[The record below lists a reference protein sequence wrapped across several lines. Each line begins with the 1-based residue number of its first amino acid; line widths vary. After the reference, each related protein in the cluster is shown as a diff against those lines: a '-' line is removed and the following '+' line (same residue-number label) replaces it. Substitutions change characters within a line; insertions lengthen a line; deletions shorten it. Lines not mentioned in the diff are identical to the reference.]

1 MRINGERVIKRRP
14 IFQFGRGRL
23 CSYKLQNAR
32 GSELN
37 GRSCEALYKAGRLA
51 RLQPSVL
58 SAHRSHL

>member
-14 IFQFGRGRL
+14 MFQFGRGRL

-37 GRSCEALYKAGRLA
+37 GRSCEVLYKVGRLA
-51 RLQPSVL
+51 RLPPPVL
-58 SAHRSHL
+58 SARRSRL

>member
-14 IFQFGRGRL
+14 MFQFGRGRL

-37 GRSCEALYKAGRLA
+37 GRSSEALYKVGRLA
-51 RLQPSVL
+51 RLPPSVL
-58 SAHRSHL
+58 SARQSRL

>member
-14 IFQFGRGRL
+14 MFQFSRGRL

-37 GRSCEALYKAGRLA
+37 GRSCEAL
-51 RLQPSVL
+51 
-58 SAHRSHL
+58 

>member
-14 IFQFGRGRL
+14 MFQFSRGWL

-32 GSELN
+32 GNELK